1 MFVLFKTAMQSLLG
15 NGLKTWLNVF
25 VLSIAFVLIILMQAF
40 LEGWSRQAVSD
51 SEKWEIADGQY
62 WTSTYDPYDP
72 FSLDSS
78 ALTIPFAMATEI
90 EVGKIE
96 PILIAHGSIYP
107 EGKMQS
113 VLLKGI
119 RPSQKLIA
127 LPTHLLEKGT
137 EEIPVLIGSMM
148 AKQSKLKQDDQFTL
162 QWRDANGSFQAMDV
176 RVVGIFSATVP
187 TVDMGQMWMPLDRLQ
202 DMLQRPNTATLLLK
216 SEALEVVELDGWD
229 FKSVEK
235 LNEQTMALVEA
246 KSGGMTLMYGIF
258 LLLAMI
264 AIFDTQTLSIFRRQR
279 EIGTFI
285 ALGMTRQQV
294 VGLFTLEG
302 TMNAVLAILLGA
314 LYGIPLFVY
323 LGIYGIPLPMD
334 MSSFGIPIA
343 DTMYP
348 YYTPKL
354 ILGTVLFIL
363 IITALVS
370 YLPARKIAKMKPTD
384 AIRGKAFL

>member
-216 SEALEVVELDGWD
+216 SQALEVVELDGWD